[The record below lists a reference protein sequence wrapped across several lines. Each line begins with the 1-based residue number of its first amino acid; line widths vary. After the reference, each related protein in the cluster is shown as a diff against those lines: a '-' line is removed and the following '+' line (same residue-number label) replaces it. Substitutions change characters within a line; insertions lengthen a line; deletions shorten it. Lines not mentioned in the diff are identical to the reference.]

1 MADIK
6 FNGSKRVELYV
17 RFETFRADIETQL
30 KLLLTL
36 TARDSLEENK
46 YYVYLDYCHNMFER
60 IVFSN
65 ARSCTVEL
73 IKDL

>member
-1 MADIK
+1 MSDIK
-6 FNGSKRVELYV
+6 FNGSKCVELYV
-17 RFETFRADIETQL
+17 RFETFRADIETKL

-46 YYVYLDYCHNMFER
+46 YYVYLDYCHNML